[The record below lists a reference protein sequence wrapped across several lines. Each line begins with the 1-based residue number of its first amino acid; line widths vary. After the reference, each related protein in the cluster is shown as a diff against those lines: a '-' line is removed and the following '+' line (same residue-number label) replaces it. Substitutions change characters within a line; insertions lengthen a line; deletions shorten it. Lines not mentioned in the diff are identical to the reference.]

1 MILCICKNV
10 SDTRV
15 RQAIVDGAE
24 TLDEVGRA
32 CRAGTDCGA
41 CVDEIEDLLSA
52 ACLVRARQH
61 QAGQPS
67 EIEAPSST

>member
-1 MILCICKNV
+1 MILCLCKNV

-15 RQAIVDGAE
+15 RQTIVEGAATVE
-24 TLDEVGRA
+24 EVGLE

-41 CVDEIEDLLSA
+41 CVDHIEDLLQA
-52 ACLVRARQH
+52 ACLVRRQH
-61 QAGQPS
+61 RQGQAP